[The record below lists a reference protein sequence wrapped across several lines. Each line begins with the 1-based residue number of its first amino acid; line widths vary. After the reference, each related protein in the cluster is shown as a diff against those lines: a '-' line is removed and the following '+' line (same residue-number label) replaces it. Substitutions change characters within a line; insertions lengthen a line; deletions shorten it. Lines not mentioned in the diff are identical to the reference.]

1 MLSLPAAAVGLLLK
15 SVLEAA
21 YRFPMHP
28 AAIGAAPIVMLL
40 SVTLKAPGGSN
51 LFAVR
56 TNPKLVG
63 DEAMATVVEKASE
76 GSCDRMVGAGAG
88 VGAKKPVG
96 KNTVTVL
103 AGVNKSGV

>member
-1 MLSLPAAAVGLLLK
+1 VLSLPAAAVGLLLK

-28 AAIGAAPIVMLL
+28 AAIGAGPIVMLL

-63 DEAMATVVEKASE
+63 DEAMATVEKASE

-88 VGAKKPVG
+88 AGAKKPVG

-103 AGVNKSGV
+103 AGVDKSGV